1 MQRIEVDPGEMQ
13 AVAGELTDSVAVARE
28 VRKHHGRMAGT
39 VDSTGHPIMQFA
51 LAAFLDRWSY
61 GCGCLVSDAD
71 DMAVSLRKAGTI
83 YLQVDENV
91 ARHAG

>member
-1 MQRIEVDPGEMQ
+1 MQRIEVEPGDMET
-13 AVAGELTDSVAVARE
+13 VAGELSASVEVARE
-28 VRKHHGRMAGT
+28 VKKHHGRMVGSA
-39 VDSTGHPIMQFA
+39 DSCGHPIMQFA

-71 DMAVSLRKAGTI
+71 DMAVSLRRAGTI
-83 YLQVDENV
+83 YVHVDESV